1 MLFILYSVATVF
13 CCNKKPRPQREL
25 DTILKPPWVPTAL
38 KDVYAQ

>member
-25 DTILKPPWVPTAL
+25 DPVPKPPWVSAAV
-38 KDVYAQ
+38 KDVYTQ